1 MGRVITKLNL
11 NKTPQLVENNSL
23 IFAKNIKL
31 LKDGSIGPD
40 FAVRN
45 IMSLITSTNKYGVIG
60 HIVGVNNKIYFFVE
74 SYDKSIE
81 QDEHIEINF
90 PPTTGDEVRNV
101 VFILGSFKFN
111 YDSLEGK
118 TYQEFVISKIKD
130 VLNIDATI
138 TLDTESNK
146 YILNIKHNL
155 SENLEAFWNYKQDTL
170 YGILSFT
177 LHGTGLPTKI
187 QILEYNEL
195 TDFIQEI
202 QCGWKYNGGKITGNV
217 TVNNTNEEILT
228 ICEYDCPT
236 ADIPIKHIN
245 LARCK
250 ADDDESIY
258 TQAPNVPITNLKL
271 ITTYTKT
278 IPNGVYQFFIRYKIR
293 ENFYTSWFPC
303 SKECFA
309 GTSHITKTIQGQIK
323 NINTKTDA
331 GKSFVFRVEHLFDG
345 VNSSKDYT
353 KNFINYQIGFI
364 ISHDDAVVARSWK
377 SFDFSTNEI
386 YFDYDQESIQEI
398 SIDDILKTNYELFNV
413 KNVTYFKNKLYI
425 ANYKET
431 DFNPDL
437 SNVAKDIDVTIIQK
451 QLDNDDVISVGG
463 SQLVSSGTYGNDVYD
478 SWGGQKIISLFN
490 SSYYNKSEDTISAAP
505 AIDSKDKTNGLL
517 NATTLLDY
525 DINPDLCWINSCAT
539 DAENTN
545 KYIPS
550 FNNGYPNWMSTGY
563 LTKCNDFNF
572 DNSITFYDNL
582 SHPFSNFPYSKYKW
596 YWQGGSTK
604 HNQSAGNG
612 FEGEFRIYD
621 NGMDKTY
628 TIAINTWLDQF
639 LSGIRDQ
646 CPATLLV
653 GVYIISNGKKYY
665 LNGDQSRIDKI
676 SDPCNFAG
684 DKISYWYKEDDY
696 VIKSRAKNLIRDK
709 IVGVKSDGT
718 YVAYINGET
727 ITFSEYFIVY
737 SEFDYRSSGESINDS
752 NPFKHRY
759 RIDCKRVNKVI
770 TCTTSINSRY
780 ITNKYVESQ
789 HNTLMPFTDYDFYIH
804 FVKNNG
810 IATNGYF
817 IATKQLNTYNNET
830 SVNIIY
836 PIFSNIKIPQGYSSC
851 FISIYKS
858 GNDICKGFNHRL
870 KADGY
875 HYLDCLEADTLL
887 YNLNDGI
894 TVINSRGEE
903 VTNSEGAGGK
913 ATANYYSSGATDPI
927 SLFGNSGCIRWPKDS
942 KETSHYSAI
951 SKKTFTIHKT
961 AEYARLGI
969 SAQLGDSMN
978 EIMVVIDCSRKSHAE
993 LQKAIEDKKKL
1004 LPDIIYTLTDI
1015 IAEQEV
1021 TGYTLSIGTTEGNI
1035 KEFGVAYSENSEEKV
1050 HNTAYSERVSAKLIS
1065 SDTYDGYWIKV
1076 NSRKDADNKKRLIK
1090 LTPYLS
1096 HSDSSSFSYDDYQN
1110 LNMPGFV
1117 NKLYKLNRDVANNIY
1132 VSGNDIYTKN
1142 ISTSNVVKLET
1153 YNGFQPLAN
1162 STPAYVPSNFNLN
1175 YCSLSEDL
1183 TPQIRSFSADGDSTK
1198 QRQMI
1203 LAVQSLT
1210 SSFILE
1216 LESMYRDYIRKY
1228 YSVYD
1233 PEAVNEFNNTIRS
1246 SDANTDEMYRNIYYF
1261 ESKDAYNTPTNR
1273 GAIVNIFNIV
1283 NSIYVHTEHSL
1294 FKFSGVN
1301 TLSSNNGEVNLKEGD
1316 VFDTGITEVFDA
1328 QYGYAGLQ
1336 NKHQSLVTFNSYIF
1350 YDKLAKVIYAYG
1362 GDNQIVN
1369 ISEPIQ
1375 KILESFNFDD
1385 IRFVSDDYND
1395 RFFINLKGY
1404 NKNIC
1409 LSYNFKVKSFVSI
1422 HDFDFTDAFNSR
1434 THVYFIDSTEE
1445 QYNIYQDNK
1454 NAYNYYGA
1462 LFTKSAISI
1471 KDMIYNTTTENV
1483 VENCIDIIFNNEYE
1497 IIKTLNYINWI
1508 CSAITTFDN
1517 DEYMAEETL
1526 DNTYSGTK
1534 LKLYSD
1540 QCSTELIDLV
1550 DESGT
1555 PKVQNELSISDP
1567 NSYKYPRYNCGIWSL
1582 NFFRDVRNTDDIFN
1596 YGTHRVTQDKSLI
1609 YGKYFVLRMIFRNKN
1624 FKFENVNF
1632 NAQNYDKV

>member
-81 QDEHIEINF
+81 QDEHIEIKF
-90 PPTTGDEVRNV
+90 PPIGAEVKNV
-101 VFILGSFKFN
+101 VFTLGSFKFD
-111 YDSLEGK
+111 YDALEGK
-118 TYQEFVISKIKD
+118 NYQSFVISKIKD

-138 TLDTESNK
+138 TLDIESKK

-155 SENLEAFWNYKQDTL
+155 SENLEAHWNYKQDIYRFL
-170 YGILSFT
+170 PAFS

-202 QCGWKYNGGKITGNV
+202 QCGWTYNGGKITGNV

-236 ADIPIKHIN
+236 ADVPIKHIN

-258 TQAPNVPITNLKL
+258 TQAPNVPLTNLKL

-323 NINTKTDA
+323 NINIHTDA

-345 VNSSKDYT
+345 INSSKDYT

-364 ISHDDAVVARSWK
+364 IAHDDAVVARAWK
-377 SFDFSTNEI
+377 SFDFSVNEI

-413 KNVTYFKNKLYI
+413 KNITYFKNKLYI

-437 SNVAKDIDVTIIQK
+437 SNVAKDINVTIIQK
-451 QLDNDDVISVGG
+451 RLDNNDVISIGG

-478 SWGGQKIISLFN
+478 SWGGLKIINLFN
-490 SSYYNKSEDTISAAP
+490 SSYYNKSEDTTSESSP
-505 AIDSKDKTNGLL
+505 IDSKDKTNGLL
-517 NATTLLDY
+517 NVTTLLNY

-539 DAENTN
+539 DAKNTD
-545 KYIPS
+545 KYIPRFS
-550 FNNGYPNWMSTGY
+550 NSYDNWLYTGY
-563 LTKCNDFNF
+563 LTDCGDWN
-572 DNSITFYDNL
+572 FYDNL
-582 SHPFSNFPYSKYKW
+582 SHPFSNFPHSKYKW

-604 HNQSAGNG
+604 HNQHAGNG
-612 FEGEFRIYD
+612 FKGKFHLYD

-628 TIAINTWLDQF
+628 TLAVTTWLNQF
-639 LSGIRDQ
+639 LFGIREQ

-653 GVYIISNGKKYY
+653 GVYIISNGKRYY
-665 LNGDQSRIDKI
+665 LNGNQSRIDNI
-676 SDPCNFAG
+676 SDPCDFAG
-684 DKISYWYKEDDY
+684 DKISYRHKENDS
-696 VIKSRAKNLIRDK
+696 VIKNRAKNLIQDK
-709 IVGVKSDGT
+709 IVGVKNDGT
-718 YVAYINGET
+718 YVAYINGEI

-737 SEFDYRSSGESINDS
+737 SEFNYRCSGDNISDS
-752 NPFKHRY
+752 NPFQYRY

-817 IATKQLNTYNNET
+817 ITTKQLNNYSNET
-830 SVNIIY
+830 GVNIIY

-858 GNDICKGFNHRL
+858 GNDVCKGFNHKL

-875 HYLDCLEADTLL
+875 HYLDCLEADALL

-894 TVINSRGEE
+894 TIINSTGEE

-913 ATANYYSSGATDPI
+913 ATANYYSSGTTDPI
-927 SLFGNSGCIRWPKDS
+927 DLFGNSGCIRWPKDS
-942 KETSHYSAI
+942 KETSYYDAI
-951 SKKTFTIHKT
+951 PKKTFTIHKNVT
-961 AEYARLGI
+961 YAKIAISVQFAE
-969 SAQLGDSMN
+969 SMGSV
-978 EIMVVIDCSRKSHAE
+978 IRAIDCTGKTHAE
-993 LQKAIEDKKKL
+993 LQEAIDEIKYIF
-1004 LPDIIYTLTDI
+1004 PDISYTITDI
-1015 IAEQEV
+1015 TETVDSQSVV
-1021 TGYTLSIGTTEGNI
+1021 TGYILSIGTSQGRT
-1035 KEFGVAYSENSEEKV
+1035 KAFGVAYSENSKEDIYSKAISAEI
-1050 HNTAYSERVSAKLIS
+1050 TAHVIS

-1076 NSRKDADNKKRLIK
+1076 NSKKDADNNKRLIK

-1096 HSDSSSFSYDDYQN
+1096 HSDSSAFSYDDYQN
-1110 LNMPGFV
+1110 LNMPGYV
-1117 NKLYKLNRDVANNIY
+1117 NKLYKLNRDVANEIY

-1142 ISTSNVVKLET
+1142 TATSNIVKLDT

-1162 STPAYVPSNFNLN
+1162 SIPAYVPSNFNLN

-1183 TPQIRSFSADGDSTK
+1183 TPKIRTFSTDGDVTK

-1216 LESMYRDYIRKY
+1216 LKSMYRDYTRKY

-1246 SDANTDEMYRNIYYF
+1246 SDANADEMYRNIYYF
-1261 ESKDAYNTPTNR
+1261 EANDAYNTPTNR
-1273 GAIVNIFNIV
+1273 GAIVNVFNIV

-1294 FKFSGVN
+1294 FKFSGAN
-1301 TLSSNNGEVNLKEGD
+1301 TLSSDNGEVSMKEGD

-1336 NKHQSLVTFNSYIF
+1336 TKHQSLVTFNSYIF

-1362 GDNQIVN
+1362 GDNQIIN

-1404 NKNIC
+1404 DKNIC

-1422 HDFDFTDAFNSR
+1422 HDFDFSDAFNSR
-1434 THVYFIDSTEE
+1434 THVYFIDSTEKR
-1445 QYNIYQDNK
+1445 YNIYQDNK

-1471 KDMIYNTTTENV
+1471 KDMTYKTMTENV

-1497 IIKTLNYINWI
+1497 IIKNLNYINWI

-1526 DNTYSGTK
+1526 DNKYSGTK

-1550 DESGT
+1550 DEHGI
-1555 PKVQNELSISDP
+1555 PKVQNKLSISDP

-1582 NFFRDVRNTDDIFN
+1582 NFFRDVRNNNDIFN
-1596 YGTHRVTQDKSLI
+1596 YGAHHVTQDKSLI

-1632 NAQNYDKV
+1632 NIQNYDKV